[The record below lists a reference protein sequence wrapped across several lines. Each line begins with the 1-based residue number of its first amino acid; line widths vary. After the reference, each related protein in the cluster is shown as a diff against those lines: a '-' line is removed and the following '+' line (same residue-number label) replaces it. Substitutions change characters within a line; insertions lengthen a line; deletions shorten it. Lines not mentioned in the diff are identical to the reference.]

1 MNRSYIKEIV
11 FHYFINRPYIF
22 FNKGMFHSIPF
33 LTGKNTDKSFVR
45 INNLSLFNY
54 SRYNY
59 LLYFFLF
66 LCFLLLLLNFYLLD
80 NDSLLLLDYGLILF
94 LLYMMFLL
102 LIIIVLALSLFIFNF
117 SFLIVLYIGFYLYNF
132 LLLLKFC
139 LIFSNFHRGLSY
151 SLGLLLFLR
160 RFGFSLYVI

>member
-11 FHYFINRPYIF
+11 FHYFINRSYIF

-59 LLYFFLF
+59 LLHFFLF
-66 LCFLLLLLNFYLLD
+66 LCFLLLFLNFDLLD
-80 NDSLLLLDYGLILF
+80 NNRLLLLDYGLILF
-94 LLYMMFLL
+94 FL
-102 LIIIVLALSLFIFNF
+102 LIILLILVIIILALCLFIFNV
-117 SFLIVLYIGFYLYNF
+117 SLLILLLIGFYLYNF

-139 LIFSNFHRGLSY
+139 LIFSNFRRDLSY
-151 SLGLLLFLR
+151 SHGLLLFLR
-160 RFGFSLYVI
+160 GLSLIF